1 MHSCSPINILM
12 QRVFTIE
19 HHVHHWFLTSSI
31 IATTNL
37 TDTSLHNNN
46 IASFPLFPL
55 AYCQTRLHKL
65 KHPNQ
70 GSFHLRGF
78 SLHSQLAIQW
88 ICIQSITSFLAIGYT
103 MDLHS
108 IDHLFPSHCFQRQ
121 IVGNPKHGN
130 HSSSLVFCPR

>member
-1 MHSCSPINILM
+1 MHSCIPINILM

-37 TDTSLHNNN
+37 TDTSLCNNN

-55 AYCQTRLHKL
+55 AYFQTCLHKL
-65 KHPNQ
+65 RHLNQ
-70 GSFHLRGF
+70 GSFHPRGF

-88 ICIQSITSFLAIGYT
+88 ICIQSITSFLAIASNDKLQVIQNMETIVLLLSFSQGNRSNLT
-103 MDLHS
+103 
-108 IDHLFPSHCFQRQ
+108 LFHMHFS
-121 IVGNPKHGN
+121 
-130 HSSSLVFCPR
+130 